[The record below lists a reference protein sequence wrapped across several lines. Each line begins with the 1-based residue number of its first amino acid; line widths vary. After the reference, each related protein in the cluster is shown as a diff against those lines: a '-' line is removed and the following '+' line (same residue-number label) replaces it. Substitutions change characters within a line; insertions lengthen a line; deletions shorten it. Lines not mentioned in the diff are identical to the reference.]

1 MLAAHRRAG
10 VHGRPFDASDQR
22 GCGSL
27 CIREA
32 RCPSGRRIR
41 AVKSPRR
48 ATAPARPTFRRTRQE
63 RRRGRR
69 RPLCGVLFIAR
80 GGRWRIDLGRHLQSP
95 YVVDASSTGYAVDA
109 IARRYPAEGTFALP
123 AGPLRAPCD
132 LPVEIAAGGLTVF
145 GKRFELPIA
154 GPGLVRVLYHDST
167 MRIFESPLTSQDKWE
182 ESGLV
187 VVQVRESAVINS

>member
-1 MLAAHRRAG
+1 MERSSAASFNAASFPRASIRHRR
-10 VHGRPFDASDQR
+10 D
-22 GCGSL
+22 
-27 CIREA
+27 
-32 RCPSGRRIR
+32 
-41 AVKSPRR
+41 
-48 ATAPARPTFRRTRQE
+48 APAQVTF
-63 RRRGRR
+63 G
-69 RPLCGVLFIAR
+69 
-80 GGRWRIDLGRHLQSP
+80 
-95 YVVDASSTGYAVDA
+95 
-109 IARRYPAEGTFALP
+109 AEGTFALP

>member
-1 MLAAHRRAG
+1 MTASASTPSMRRKK
-10 VHGRPFDASDQR
+10 
-22 GCGSL
+22 
-27 CIREA
+27 
-32 RCPSGRRIR
+32 PSFSQ
-41 AVKSPRR
+41 V
-48 ATAPARPTFRRTRQE
+48 TF
-63 RRRGRR
+63 G
-69 RPLCGVLFIAR
+69 
-80 GGRWRIDLGRHLQSP
+80 
-95 YVVDASSTGYAVDA
+95 
-109 IARRYPAEGTFALP
+109 AEGTFALP

>member
-1 MLAAHRRAG
+1 M
-10 VHGRPFDASDQR
+10 FDAQR
-22 GCGSL
+22 SPVAVLLGNAEKNTTQT
-27 CIREA
+27 REPPGA
-32 RCPSGRRIR
+32 RTHGQTVRREKR
-41 AVKSPRR
+41 AILTQLPPKV
-48 ATAPARPTFRRTRQE
+48 
-63 RRRGRR
+63 RGK
-69 RPLCGVLFIAR
+69 
-80 GGRWRIDLGRHLQSP
+80 
-95 YVVDASSTGYAVDA
+95 
-109 IARRYPAEGTFALP
+109 
-123 AGPLRAPCD
+123 

>member
-1 MLAAHRRAG
+1 MISATPLTRPAHR
-10 VHGRPFDASDQR
+10 D
-22 GCGSL
+22 
-27 CIREA
+27 
-32 RCPSGRRIR
+32 
-41 AVKSPRR
+41 
-48 ATAPARPTFRRTRQE
+48 
-63 RRRGRR
+63 
-69 RPLCGVLFIAR
+69 
-80 GGRWRIDLGRHLQSP
+80 
-95 YVVDASSTGYAVDA
+95 AVDA
-109 IARRYPAEGTFALP
+109 TRSPYASQVTFGAEGTFALP